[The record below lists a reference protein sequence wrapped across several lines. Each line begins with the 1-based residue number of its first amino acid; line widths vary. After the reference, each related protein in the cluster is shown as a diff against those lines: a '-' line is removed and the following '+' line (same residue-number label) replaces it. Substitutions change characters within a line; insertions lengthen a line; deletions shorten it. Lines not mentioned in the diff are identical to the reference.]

1 MLVTKL
7 IQISQYCTI
16 IIHKICNRCQVI
28 QLGLKRMG
36 TTQDRKKWRNRN
48 TDILVKIVMVKHKP
62 ETHKLRLRFYYIT
75 QKICYSAAT
84 TSHFKLSL
92 SVIACHL

>member
-16 IIHKICNRCQVI
+16 IIHKICNRCEII

-62 ETHKLRLRFYYIT
+62 ETQGIFSPMRPGFAVHAPFVRLKRF
-75 QKICYSAAT
+75 
-84 TSHFKLSL
+84 FDRL
-92 SVIACHL
+92 